1 MENFQIKSLEAGIED
16 VNNEGIV
23 TIVISTFDTEDMA
36 HDIVRKGAFADT
48 FCNDIGRIKHVV
60 DHIHDVEHVVG
71 TPLSMEEVGDQAIVQ
86 SKLILEKAIAHD
98 LFVTYKH
105 MAEQK
110 RSMEHSYAYRVEK
123 SNQNHTL
130 KGRDI
135 AKLSMFEYSTV
146 FRGCNPLTPQLD
158 VKGFMSADDCVSYM
172 AELEQ
177 MLRKCDFT
185 DEGGRRIEQAATSL
199 RKALNDISASAKGEA
214 FNREL
219 VAAFKETLFN

>member
-1 MENFQIKSLEAGIED
+1 MDADIED
-16 VNNEGIV
+16 VSNEGIV

-36 HDIVRKGAFADT
+36 HDIVRKGAFVDT
-48 FCNDIGRIKHVV
+48 FRDDIGRIKHVV

-71 TPLSMEEVGDQAIVQ
+71 TPLSMEEVGEQAIVQ
-86 SKLILEKAIAHD
+86 SKLILEKAIGHD
-98 LFVTYKH
+98 LFVTYMH

-123 SNQNHTL
+123 LNDNPSL
-130 KGRDI
+130 KGCDI
-135 AKLSMFEYSTV
+135 AKLSMMEYSTV

-158 VKGFMSADDCVSYM
+158 VKGLLSADDCVSYM

-199 RKALNDISASAKGEA
+199 RKALNDISASLKGEA
-214 FNREL
+214 FNRDL
-219 VAAFKETLFN
+219 VNAFKKTLFN